1 MMNSAQI
8 KIYNFTSGNSIPLT
22 WGEIYALA
30 EKHLFDNPLEVNI
43 KGFYVII
50 HQTIQC
56 LSFLF
61 NSFP

>member
-30 EKHLFDNPLEVNI
+30 EKHLFDNPLEVKHKRILCNNSSDN
-43 KGFYVII
+43 
-50 HQTIQC
+50 TM
-56 LSFLF
+56 SF
-61 NSFP
+61 FPF